1 MNNTNQDNRDFFNPS
16 FNINT
21 FLVTTKLFCCS
32 LGIPLNLRIVK
43 TIIRLLR
50 LGYKS
55 RHIFLLS
62 VFVSYLLTFVHP
74 LVELTYCA
82 ILPLECWEFVC
93 VVLVVISGLPHALLL
108 LNMCLA
114 LTDRFLAIKFPL
126 MHQNKMTSR
135 FAKSTMI
142 VCNISL
148 VFHLKFV
155 YIMGLA
161 PLRCEVWLVHITVV
175 ELTILI
181 LFVSYIILS
190 VVVYRQTESRLNES
204 QTNGDGASETSRTP
218 GGAFDQEMVV
228 IVGGIV
234 TESRQLT
241 TFGSEF
247 LDARPLRN
255 RSANI
260 VRPAE
265 PIPVDRDLEASRSLI
280 MGVIPLVLTVCPLL
294 ILLLAFLFCQLIG
307 QFDCS
312 IFTWLVTYFKE
323 LSLIQAVYNPLIFL
337 WKNEELRKALLA
349 IN

>member
-1 MNNTNQDNRDFFNPS
+1 MNNTSQDNRDFLNPNFNV
-16 FNINT
+16 NT

-32 LGIPLNLRIVK
+32 LGIPLNLQIVK

-82 ILPLECWEFVC
+82 ILPLECGEFVC

-135 FAKSTMI
+135 LAKSTII

-155 YIMGLA
+155 YIMGIA
-161 PLRCEVWLVHITVV
+161 PLRCEIWLVHITVV

-190 VVVYRQTESRLNES
+190 VVVYRQTEGRFR
-204 QTNGDGASETSRTP
+204 ASETSRTP

-228 IVGGIV
+228 IAGGIV

-241 TFGSEF
+241 TYGSEF

-255 RSANI
+255 RSANN
-260 VRPAE
+260 VRPAAE
-265 PIPVDRDLEASRSLI
+265 PVPVDRDLEASRSLV
-280 MGVIPLVLTVCPLL
+280 MVIPLVLTVCPLL
-294 ILLLAFLFCQLIG
+294 ILLLAFLFCQLSS